1 MARYGIR
8 EITDVVFKAKANM
21 TLGNKTFQKG
31 QTVIAFTSAK
41 TSSLEGSATTVYA
54 QGGRGNPR
62 LIAWDGEKQE
72 TFTFEDALITPLS
85 ASILM
90 GADIADDTTYKQH
103 VFGIVTCA
111 TAGTLDCSGLVA
123 DALFTASGKSPASS
137 FDGKVWVTK
146 LDEAEELTADAE
158 EVAGT
163 TANAVTVEDAQVG
176 DKYFVDGYVSVA
188 NGTTLTITPDKF
200 GSYFYIEAST
210 LWRRES
216 DGVDVPAQITI
227 PKGKIQSNFTL
238 SMANSGDPSGRMRTA
253 A

>member
-1 MARYGIR
+1 M
-8 EITDVVFKAKANM
+8 
-21 TLGNKTFQKG
+21 
-31 QTVIAFTSAK
+31 
-41 TSSLEGSATTVYA
+41 
-54 QGGRGNPR
+54 GRGNPR

-90 GADIADDTTYKQH
+90 GADVADDTTYKQH
-103 VFGIVTCA
+103 VFGVVTCA
-111 TAGTLDCSGLVA
+111 AAGTLDCSGLVA
-123 DALFTASGKSPASS
+123 DSLFVSSDKVAASA

-146 LDEAEELTADAE
+146 LDDAEEFTDEAEEVDGA
-158 EVAGT
+158 
-163 TANAVTVEDAQVG
+163 TANAVAVEAAQVG
-176 DKYFVDGYVSVA
+176 DKYFVDGYVSVT